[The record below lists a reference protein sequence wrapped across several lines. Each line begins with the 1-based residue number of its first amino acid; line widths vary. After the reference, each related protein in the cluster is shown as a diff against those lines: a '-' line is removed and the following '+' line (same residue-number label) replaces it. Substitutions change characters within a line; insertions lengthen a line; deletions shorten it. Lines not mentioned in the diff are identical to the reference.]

1 MFGKADRAIALA
13 RLAMEK
19 ADAAANMMGV
29 ISEKLAGHMNGC
41 TIASQRLADDLR
53 DMRSDSEHW
62 RAGLGQ
68 RLDRQDRLLW
78 SGLAGV
84 LTVLLTCLG
93 FLVVHFVIK

>member
-19 ADAAANMMGV
+19 ADAAANITGV
-29 ISEKLAGHMNGC
+29 ISEKLAGHMDGC
-41 TIASQRLADDLR
+41 TIASQRLAMIFVICGLIQ
-53 DMRSDSEHW
+53 HW